1 MNKQKI
7 IEMKDNHREI
17 FRVAYAMVNRIHIF
31 SVTDNITKIF
41 WRFVKMMRN
50 RGWLIAVIIGIALM
64 TTVCYFTIQRNTR
77 TEYTNGRII

>member
-1 MNKQKI
+1 MQNNSSKDYYSFEMPVKLI
-7 IEMKDNHREI
+7 IEETL
-17 FRVAYAMVNRIHIF
+17 
-31 SVTDNITKIF
+31 TDNITKIF

>member
-7 IEMKDNHREI
+7 ISHTTLSEVK
-17 FRVAYAMVNRIHIF
+17 VHIF

>member
-7 IEMKDNHREI
+7 ISHTTVIMKLS
-17 FRVAYAMVNRIHIF
+17 HIF